1 MGSTRQ
7 RRGVSGMIATL
18 AVGALAAGCGGG
30 GASQDTAASG
40 SKDGGKKKVFVAMS
54 YSGNAWQDEAS
65 NLALSIAKTP
75 PYDQKVDVRR
85 EISGTEVQAQISQ
98 YQSMI
103 ADGADAIVSFPVSP
117 TGLNRVIK
125 EGCAKGVTFVM
136 YDATVTEPCAYNVS
150 YITATPSQEDQGKG
164 APATATMGYDGM
176 VHLAE
181 QLGGKG
187 KIFIARGVPG
197 NSVDATHYAGIQG
210 ALKKYP
216 GIDVVAEYVGMWD
229 SSTQQKET
237 RKALAAHPDVDGIWA
252 GYGEAGT
259 IKALKSAGKKIP
271 ISGETS
277 NYFRQE
283 LRKGWPGVSTGS
295 PPAQG
300 GIAMKVA
307 MYILENGKEGVPKDI
322 EVPLPWV
329 TADLVKVC
337 EGEQYTAGCNV
348 FPPDKVPDEA
358 TAQIFQPELLP
369 ESSLTAA
376 QSGKPL
382 AGQKIEELPDLKE
395 YAQPPERRFITRG
408 YCDDGWKEA
417 TLPEGLKGCA
427 QG

>member
-1 MGSTRQ
+1 MSRMNPHRALT
-7 RRGVSGMIATL
+7 
-18 AVGALAAGCGGG
+18 GALAALAAAAMVAGCGGG
-30 GASQDTAASG
+30 GAADNSG
-40 SKDGGKKKVFVAMS
+40 SADGGGAAKKKVFVAMS

-75 PYDQKVDVRR
+75 PYDKTIDVRR

-103 ADGADAIVSFPVSP
+103 AAGAKAIVSFPVSP

-125 EGCAKGVTFVM
+125 EGCRKGVIFVM

-150 YITATPSQEDQGKG
+150 YITAAPSKADQERG
-164 APATATMGYDGM
+164 APSTPFMGYNGM
-176 VHLAE
+176 TWLAE
-181 QLGGKG
+181 QLKGKG
-187 KIFIARGVPG
+187 KIFVARGVPG
-197 NSVDATHYAGIQG
+197 NSVDATHQAGVEG

-216 GIDVVAEYVGMWD
+216 GIQVVAKYVGMWD

-259 IKALKSAGKKIP
+259 LKALKARGMKIP
-271 ISGETS
+271 VSGETS
-277 NYFRQE
+277 NYFRTE
-283 LRKGWPGVSTGS
+283 LKKGWPGVSTGS

-307 MYILENGKEGVPKDI
+307 LYLLDHGTEGVPKDI

-329 TADLVKVC
+329 TADDVKTC
-337 EGEQYTAGCNV
+337 EEEQYTDGCNV

-376 QSGKPL
+376 QTGNPK
-382 AGQKIEELPDLKE
+382 AGQKIIDLPTLQS
-395 YAQPPERRFITRG
+395 YAQPPERRFVTRN

-417 TLPEGLKGCA
+417 ELPEGVKGCA

>member
-1 MGSTRQ
+1 MS
-7 RRGVSGMIATL
+7 GVIAAASAGL
-18 AVGALAAGCGGG
+18 LVAGCGGG
-30 GASQDTAASG
+30 GAADSG
-40 SKDGGKKKVFVAMS
+40 GGGGGKQKAFVAMS

-65 NLALSIAKTP
+65 NLALSIARTP
-75 PYDQKVDVRR
+75 PYDKKYEVRR

-103 ADGADAIVSFPVSP
+103 AGGAKAIVSFPVSP

-125 EGCAKGVTFVM
+125 EGCAKGVIFVM

-150 YITATPSQEDQGKG
+150 YITAAPSKEAQEDG
-164 APATATMGYDGM
+164 APKTPFMGYNGM
-176 VHLAE
+176 KWLAE
-181 QLGGKG
+181 EIGGKG
-187 KIFIARGVPG
+187 NIFIARGVPG
-197 NSVDATHYAGIQG
+197 NSVDATHYEGIKG
-210 ALKKYP
+210 ALKEYP
-216 GIDVVAEYVGMWD
+216 DIKVVAEYVGMWD

-259 IKALKSAGKKIP
+259 VKALKSAGKDIP

-277 NYFRQE
+277 NYFRTQLKE
-283 LRKGWPGVSTGS
+283 GLPGVSTGS

-307 MYILENGKEGVPKDI
+307 LQLLENGTEGVPKDI

-329 TADLVKVC
+329 TADDVKVC
-337 EGEQYTAGCNV
+337 EGDQYSDGCNV
-348 FPPDKVPDEA
+348 FPPEKVPDEA

-369 ESSLTAA
+369 ESSITAA
-376 QSGKPL
+376 QSGKATPG
-382 AGQKIEELPDLKE
+382 AEIEPLPDLNTL
-395 YAQPPERRFITRG
+395 AQPPERRFVTRK
-408 YCDDGWKEA
+408 YCDEGWKET
-417 TLPEGLKGCA
+417 TLPQGVQGCA